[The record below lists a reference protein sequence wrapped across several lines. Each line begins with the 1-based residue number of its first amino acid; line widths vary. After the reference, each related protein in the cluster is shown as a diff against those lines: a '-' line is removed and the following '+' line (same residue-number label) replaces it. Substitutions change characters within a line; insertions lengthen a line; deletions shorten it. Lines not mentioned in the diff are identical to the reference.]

1 VTESADPAGPAIVT
15 IDGSPLSVVDVVAV
29 ARGGAPVALAPAVA
43 GRMAPARA
51 VIDRIVA
58 SGAGVYG
65 VTTGFGALASV
76 KVSPGEARRLQQSLV
91 LSHAAGMGDPVET
104 EVVRAM
110 MLLRARTLAAGLS
123 GARPVL
129 VEALIGLLSSGITPV
144 VPELGSLGA
153 SGDLAPLA
161 HVGAVLTG
169 EGEAVDA
176 TGRRMAAGE
185 ALAAAGLEP
194 VVLEAKEGLALLNGT
209 EGMLAHLCLAL
220 ADLDRLAATADL
232 ACAITVEALLGT
244 DATYRPELHAIRP
257 HPGQERSAANLR
269 RLLAGSEI
277 VASHGPGRPG
287 GAPGPPAD
295 HAVQDAYSLRCA
307 PQVHGATRDVIAF
320 ARSVVERELASVTD
334 NPVVLVEEK
343 PAVSGVSPDGEVAS
357 TGNFHGQPL
366 AFAADFCAIALAD
379 LAAISERRTDRLL
392 DPARSQ
398 GLPAFLAVEAGI
410 NSGFMLAHYT
420 AAAAV
425 NRMRTH
431 ATPASVDSISTS
443 GGQEDH
449 VSMGWNGCRKLRTS
463 VEDAARVLAIEI
475 LCAAQA
481 LELRREGSAPTSGD
495 GWGTPLR
502 PSPETEAVIARLRT
516 EVAALPTDRFLAPDL
531 ATAERLVNS
540 GALLPDWID

>member
-1 VTESADPAGPAIVT
+1 MSPSADGTDGSAVVL
-15 IDGSPLSVVDVVAV
+15 DGSPLSVADVVAV
-29 ARGGAPVALAPAVA
+29 ARHGAPVTVAPEAHE
-43 GRMAPARA
+43 RMAPARA
-51 VIDRIVA
+51 VVERIVA
-58 SGAGVYG
+58 EGASVYG
-65 VTTGFGALASV
+65 LTTGFGALAAV
-76 KVSPGEARRLQQSLV
+76 KVAPDEARRLQLSLV
-91 LSHAAGMGDPVET
+91 LSHAAGMGDPVEP

-123 GARPVL
+123 GARPLL
-129 VEALIGLLSSGITPV
+129 VERLVSLLMAGLTPV

-169 EGEAVDA
+169 AGECIDA
-176 TGRRMAAGE
+176 DGRRRPGADG
-185 ALAAAGLEP
+185 LAAAGIEP

-220 ADLDRLAATADL
+220 VDLDRLAATADV

-244 DATYRPELHAIRP
+244 DAAYRPELHTIRP
-257 HPGQERSAANLR
+257 HPGQQRSAANLS

-277 VASHGPGRPG
+277 VASHGPS
-287 GAPGPPAD
+287 D

-307 PQVHGATRDVIAF
+307 PQVHGASRDVIAF

-334 NPVVLVEEK
+334 NPVVL
-343 PAVSGVSPDGEVAS
+343 PDADGRGEVAS

-379 LAAISERRTDRLL
+379 LASISERRTDRLL
-392 DPARSQ
+392 DPARSD

-425 NRMRTH
+425 NRLRTH

-449 VSMGWNGCRKLRTS
+449 VSMGWNACRKLRTAID
-463 VEDAARVLAIEI
+463 DAGRVLAIEI
-475 LCAAQA
+475 LCASQA
-481 LELRREGSAPTSGD
+481 LELRRAGTVSFGPGIGHPESRGLHLPSG
-495 GWGTPLR
+495 TQAQLR
-502 PSPETEAVIARLRT
+502 PSPETEAVLARLR
-516 EVAALPTDRFLAPDL
+516 AQIPALHEDRFLAPDL
-531 ATAERLVNS
+531 AAAEQLVRS
-540 GALLPDWID
+540 GALLPEWID

>member
-1 VTESADPAGPAIVT
+1 MPPDGVAARRAVTL
-15 IDGSPLSVVDVVAV
+15 DGSPLSVADVVAV
-29 ARGGAPVALAPAVA
+29 ARHGAAVTVAPEAAA
-43 GRMAPARA
+43 RMAPARA
-51 VIDRIVA
+51 VVERIVA
-58 SGAGVYG
+58 EGASVYG

-76 KVSPGEARRLQQSLV
+76 KVSPAEARRLQLSLV
-91 LSHAAGMGDPVET
+91 LSHAAGMGDLVET

-110 MLLRARTLAAGLS
+110 VLLRARTWAAGLS
-123 GARPVL
+123 GVRPVVVEGL
-129 VEALIGLLSSGITPV
+129 VALLSAGLTPA

-169 EGEAVDA
+169 SGEVLDA
-176 TGRRMAAGE
+176 EGRRRPGAE

-220 ADLDRLAATADL
+220 VDLDRLAATADV

-257 HPGQERSAANLR
+257 HPGQGRSAANLR

-277 VASHGPGRPG
+277 VASHGLS
-287 GAPGPPAD
+287 D

-320 ARSVVERELASVTD
+320 ARDVVERELASVTD
-334 NPVVLVEEK
+334 NPVVLAEE
-343 PAVSGVSPDGEVAS
+343 GEVAS

-379 LAAISERRTDRLL
+379 LAAISERRTDRLM

-425 NRMRTH
+425 NRLRTH

-463 VEDAARVLAIEI
+463 IADAGRVLAIEI

-481 LELRREGSAPTSGD
+481 LELRREGAGGFGPGI
-495 GWGTPLR
+495 GHPEAGLR
-502 PSPETEAVIARLRT
+502 PSPETEAVIARLRA
-516 EVAALPTDRFLAPDL
+516 EVPALAADRFLAPDL
-531 ATAERLVNS
+531 AAADRLVRS
-540 GALLPDWID
+540 GTLLPEWID

>member
-1 VTESADPAGPAIVT
+1 
-15 IDGSPLSVVDVVAV
+15 
-29 ARGGAPVALAPAVA
+29 
-43 GRMAPARA
+43 
-51 VIDRIVA
+51 
-58 SGAGVYG
+58 
-65 VTTGFGALASV
+65 
-76 KVSPGEARRLQQSLV
+76 
-91 LSHAAGMGDPVET
+91 
-104 EVVRAM
+104 M

-129 VEALIGLLSSGITPV
+129 VEGLAALLTADITPV

-169 EGEAVDA
+169 EGEAIDA
-176 TGRRMAAGE
+176 TGRRLPGGE

-194 VVLEAKEGLALLNGT
+194 IVLEAKEGLALLNGT

-244 DATYRPELHAIRP
+244 DATYRPELQAIRP
-257 HPGQERSAANLR
+257 HPGQQRSAANLR

-277 VASHGPGRPG
+277 VASHGPSRPG

-307 PQVHGATRDVIAF
+307 PQVHGATRDVVAF
-320 ARSVVERELASVTD
+320 ARGVVERELASVTD
-334 NPVVLVEEK
+334 NPVVLAEQE
-343 PAVSGVSPDGEVAS
+343 PGGSGVGGEVAS

-392 DPARSQ
+392 DPVRSQ

-425 NRMRTH
+425 NRLRTH

-463 VEDAARVLAIEI
+463 IEDAARVLAIEI

-481 LELRREGSAPTSGD
+481 LELRREGSAPVSGD

-502 PSPETEAVIARLRT
+502 PSPETEAAIARLRT

-531 ATAERLVNS
+531 AAAERLVTS

>member
-1 VTESADPAGPAIVT
+1 VSPAAGASDGPAIVL
-15 IDGSPLSVVDVVAV
+15 DGLPLSVADVVAV
-29 ARGGAPVALAPAVA
+29 ARYGAPVTVAPEA
-43 GRMAPARA
+43 GERMAPARA
-51 VIDRIVA
+51 VVERIVDEGA
-58 SGAGVYG
+58 SVYG
-65 VTTGFGALASV
+65 VTTGFGALAAV
-76 KVSPGEARRLQQSLV
+76 KVSPSEARRLQLSLV
-91 LSHAAGMGDPVET
+91 LSHAAGMGDPVEP

-123 GARPVL
+123 GARLLL
-129 VEALIGLLSSGITPV
+129 VERLVSLLIAGLTPV

-169 EGEAVDA
+169 AGEVIDA
-176 TGRRMAAGE
+176 DGRRRPAAD
-185 ALAAAGLEP
+185 ALADAGLEP

-220 ADLDRLAATADL
+220 ADLDRLAATADV

-244 DATYRPELHAIRP
+244 DATYRPELHTIRP
-257 HPGQERSAANLR
+257 HPGQRRSAANLS

-277 VASHGPGRPG
+277 VASHGPSE
-287 GAPGPPAD
+287 

-307 PQVHGATRDVIAF
+307 PQVHGASRDVIAF
-320 ARSVVERELASVTD
+320 ARSVVERELQSVTD
-334 NPVVLVEEK
+334 NPVVLPE
-343 PAVSGVSPDGEVAS
+343 AGAAGELAS

-379 LAAISERRTDRLL
+379 LASISERRTDRLM

-420 AAAAV
+420 AAAGV
-425 NRMRTH
+425 NRLRTH
-431 ATPASVDSISTS
+431 ATPASIDSISTS

-449 VSMGWNGCRKLRTS
+449 VSMGWNACRKLRTS
-463 VEDAARVLAIEI
+463 IDDVGRVLAIEI

-481 LELRREGSAPTSGD
+481 LELRREGAGGFGPGI
-495 GWGTPLR
+495 GHPEAGLR
-502 PSPETEAVIARLRT
+502 PSPETEAVIARLRA

-531 ATAERLVNS
+531 AAAERLVRT

>member
-1 VTESADPAGPAIVT
+1 MTTPTDGTGRGLVVL
-15 IDGSPLSVVDVVAV
+15 DGSPLSVADVVAV
-29 ARGGAPVALAPAVA
+29 ARYGAPVGVAPGAA
-43 GRMAPARA
+43 ERMAPARA
-51 VIDRIVA
+51 LVERIVEDG
-58 SGAGVYG
+58 STVYG

-76 KVSPGEARRLQQSLV
+76 RVSPAEARRLQHSLV
-91 LSHAAGMGDPVET
+91 LSHAAGMGDLVEP

-110 MLLRARTLAAGLS
+110 ILLRARTLAAGLS

-129 VEALIGLLSSGITPV
+129 VDGLVALLAAGLTPV

-169 EGEAVDA
+169 AGEVVDA
-176 TGRRMAAGE
+176 EGRRLPGAEG
-185 ALAAAGLEP
+185 LAAIGVKP

-220 ADLDRLAATADL
+220 ADLDRLAATADV
-232 ACAITVEALLGT
+232 ACAVTVEALLGT
-244 DATYRPELHAIRP
+244 DKTYRPELHTIRP
-257 HPGQERSAANLR
+257 HPGQERSAANLH

-277 VASHGPGRPG
+277 VASH
-287 GAPGPPAD
+287 APSD

-307 PQVHGATRDVIAF
+307 PQVHGAARDVIAF

-334 NPVVLVEEK
+334 NPVVLADAGGGGG
-343 PAVSGVSPDGEVAS
+343 PRGPGVSGEVAS

-379 LAAISERRTDRLL
+379 LAAISERRTDRLM

-431 ATPASVDSISTS
+431 AAPASIDSISTS

-449 VSMGWNGCRKLRTS
+449 VSMGWNACRKLRTS
-463 VEDAARVLAIEI
+463 IDDAGRVLAIEI

-481 LELRREGSAPTSGD
+481 LELRREGGGGFGPGIGHPEAG
-495 GWGTPLR
+495 LR
-502 PSPETEAVIARLRT
+502 PSPENEAVIQRLRQA
-516 EVAALPTDRFLAPDL
+516 VPALPFDRFLAPDL
-531 ATAERLVNS
+531 AAAEGLVRT
-540 GALLPDWID
+540 GALLPEWIE

>member
-1 VTESADPAGPAIVT
+1 VTARPDRGGHPGVAL
-15 IDGSPLSVVDVVAV
+15 DGLPLSVADVVEV
-29 ARGGAPVALAPAVA
+29 ARYGAAVSVAPAA
-43 GRMAPARA
+43 AERMAPARA
-51 VIDRIVA
+51 VIERIVA
-58 SGAGVYG
+58 EGTSVYG

-76 KVSPGEARRLQQSLV
+76 KVSPAEARRLQLSLV
-91 LSHAAGMGDPVET
+91 LSHAAGMGDLVEP

-129 VEALIGLLSSGITPV
+129 VDALVALLQAGMTPL

-169 EGEAVDA
+169 AGEVLDPD
-176 TGRRMAAGE
+176 GRRLPAAD
-185 ALAAAGLEP
+185 ALAAAGVEP

-220 ADLDRLAATADL
+220 ADLDRLAATADV
-232 ACAITVEALLGT
+232 ACAVTVEALLGT
-244 DATYRPELHAIRP
+244 DAAYRPELHTIRP

-277 VASHGPGRPG
+277 LASHRPS
-287 GAPGPPAD
+287 D

-307 PQVHGATRDVIAF
+307 PQVHGAARDVIAF

-334 NPVVLVEEK
+334 NPVVLPES
-343 PAVSGVSPDGEVAS
+343 AGGTGEVAS

-379 LAAISERRTDRLL
+379 LAAISERRTDRLM

-420 AAAAV
+420 AAAGV
-425 NRMRTH
+425 NRLRTH
-431 ATPASVDSISTS
+431 ASPASVDSISTS

-449 VSMGWNGCRKLRTS
+449 VSMGWNACRKLRAS
-463 VEDAARVLAIEI
+463 VDDAGRVLAVEI
-475 LCAAQA
+475 LCASQA
-481 LELRREGSAPTSGD
+481 LELRRD
-495 GWGTPLR
+495 GGLR
-502 PSPETEAVIARLRT
+502 PSPETEAVLTRLRD
-516 EVAALPTDRFLAPDL
+516 EIPALHEDRFLAPDL
-531 ATAERLVNS
+531 AAAERLVAA
-540 GALLPDWID
+540 GALLPGWIT

>member
-1 VTESADPAGPAIVT
+1 MSVPAGGIGGSAVVL
-15 IDGSPLSVVDVVAV
+15 DGSPLSVAEVVAV
-29 ARGGAPVALAPAVA
+29 ARHGAPVTVAPEVP

-51 VIDRIVA
+51 VVERIVA
-58 SGAGVYG
+58 EGTSVYG
-65 VTTGFGALASV
+65 LTTGFGALAAV
-76 KVSPGEARRLQQSLV
+76 KVSPAEARRLQLSLV
-91 LSHAAGMGDPVET
+91 LSHAAGMGDLVEP

-123 GARPVL
+123 GARPLL
-129 VEALIGLLSSGITPV
+129 VERLVGLLTAGLIPA

-169 EGEAVDA
+169 SGEVVDA
-176 TGRRMAAGE
+176 AGRRRAGAE
-185 ALAAAGLEP
+185 ALADAGLEP

-220 ADLDRLAATADL
+220 VDLDRLAATADV

-244 DATYRPELHAIRP
+244 AAAYRPELHSIRP
-257 HPGQERSAANLR
+257 HPGQQRSAANLS

-277 VASHGPGRPG
+277 VASHGPS
-287 GAPGPPAD
+287 D

-307 PQVHGATRDVIAF
+307 PQVHGASRDVFAF

-334 NPVVLVEEK
+334 NPVVLAD
-343 PAVSGVSPDGEVAS
+343 PGGSGPGGSGVSPGGPGGSGVSPGGEVAS

-379 LAAISERRTDRLL
+379 LSAISERRTDRLM

-425 NRMRTH
+425 NRLRTH

-463 VEDAARVLAIEI
+463 IADAARVLAIEI

-481 LELRREGSAPTSGD
+481 LELRREAGGQS
-495 GWGTPLR
+495 
-502 PSPETEAVIARLRT
+502 PSPETEAVIARLRA

-531 ATAERLVNS
+531 AIAHRLVMS
-540 GALLPDWID
+540 GALLPGWIE

>member
-1 VTESADPAGPAIVT
+1 MSPPAGAAHGSVVVL
-15 IDGSPLSVVDVVAV
+15 DGLPLSVADVVAV
-29 ARGGAPVALAPAVA
+29 ARHGAPVTVAPGAA
-43 GRMAPARA
+43 ERMAPARA
-51 VIDRIVA
+51 VVERIVA
-58 SGAGVYG
+58 EEESVYG
-65 VTTGFGALASV
+65 VTTGFGALAAV
-76 KVSPGEARRLQQSLV
+76 KVSPGEARRLQLSLV
-91 LSHAAGMGDPVET
+91 LSHAAGMGDPVEP

-123 GARPVL
+123 GARPLL
-129 VEALIGLLSSGITPV
+129 VDSLVALLVAGLTPV

-169 EGEAVDA
+169 AGEVIDPEG
-176 TGRRMAAGE
+176 RHRPAGE

-220 ADLDRLAATADL
+220 VDLDRLAATADV

-244 DATYRPELHAIRP
+244 DATYRPELHTIRP
-257 HPGQERSAANLR
+257 HPGQQRSAANLS

-277 VASHGPGRPG
+277 VASHGPS
-287 GAPGPPAD
+287 D

-307 PQVHGATRDVIAF
+307 PQVHGASRDVIAF

-334 NPVVLVEEK
+334 NPIVL
-343 PAVSGVSPDGEVAS
+343 PDAGGGAGEVAS

-420 AAAAV
+420 AAAGV
-425 NRMRTH
+425 NRLRTH
-431 ATPASVDSISTS
+431 ATPASIDSISTS

-449 VSMGWNGCRKLRTS
+449 VSMGWNACRKLRTS
-463 VEDAARVLAIEI
+463 IDDVARVLAIEI

-481 LELRREGSAPTSGD
+481 LELRREGAGGFGPGI
-495 GWGTPLR
+495 GHPEAGLR
-502 PSPETEAVIARLRT
+502 PSSETEAVIARLRA

-531 ATAERLVNS
+531 AAAERLVRS
-540 GALLPDWID
+540 GALLPEWID

>member
-1 VTESADPAGPAIVT
+1 
-15 IDGSPLSVVDVVAV
+15 
-29 ARGGAPVALAPAVA
+29 
-43 GRMAPARA
+43 
-51 VIDRIVA
+51 
-58 SGAGVYG
+58 
-65 VTTGFGALASV
+65 
-76 KVSPGEARRLQQSLV
+76 
-91 LSHAAGMGDPVET
+91 MGDPVER

-129 VEALIGLLSSGITPV
+129 VDGLVALLSAGLTPV

-161 HVGAVLTG
+161 HIGTVLTG
-169 EGEAVDA
+169 SGEVVDA
-176 TGRRMAAGE
+176 EGRRLSAAG

-209 EGMLAHLCLAL
+209 EGMLAHLCLAV
-220 ADLDRLAATADL
+220 ADLDRLAATADV

-244 DATYRPELHAIRP
+244 DAAYRPELHAIRP

-277 VASHGPGRPG
+277 VAGHGPNRPG
-287 GAPGPPAD
+287 DAPGPPGD

-307 PQVHGATRDVIAF
+307 PQVHGASRDVIAF
-320 ARSVVERELASVTD
+320 ARSVVERELAAVTD
-334 NPVVLVEEK
+334 NPVVL
-343 PAVSGVSPDGEVAS
+343 PAASGSQGGDAAGEVAS

-379 LAAISERRTDRLL
+379 LASISERRTDRLM

-425 NRMRTH
+425 NRLRTH
-431 ATPASVDSISTS
+431 ATPASIDSISTS

-463 VEDAARVLAIEI
+463 IADAGRVLAIEI

-481 LELRREGSAPTSGD
+481 LELRREAGGQ
-495 GWGTPLR
+495 R
-502 PSPETEAVIARLRT
+502 PSAETEAVIARLRA

-531 ATAERLVNS
+531 AAAERLVTS
-540 GALLPDWID
+540 GALLPDWIG

>member
-1 VTESADPAGPAIVT
+1 MPTGAPGRPVVTV
-15 IDGSPLSVVDVVAV
+15 DGSPLSVADVVAV
-29 ARGGAPVALAPAVA
+29 ARGGAPVTVAPAA
-43 GRMAPARA
+43 AARMAPARA

-58 SGAGVYG
+58 EGATVYG

-91 LSHAAGMGDPVET
+91 LSHAAGMGDLVET

-129 VEALIGLLSSGITPV
+129 VEGLVALLSAGITPV

-161 HVGAVLTG
+161 HIGAVLTG
-169 EGEAVDA
+169 DGEAIDA
-176 TGRRMAAGE
+176 AGRRLAGGD
-185 ALAAAGLEP
+185 ALAACGLEP

-220 ADLDRLAATADL
+220 TDLDRLASTADL

-277 VASHGPGRPG
+277 VASHGPS
-287 GAPGPPAD
+287 D

-307 PQVHGATRDVIAF
+307 PQVHGATRDVVTF
-320 ARSVVERELASVTD
+320 ARGVVERELASVTD
-334 NPVVLVEEK
+334 NPVVLADQG
-343 PAVSGVSPDGEVAS
+343 PGGEVAS

-425 NRMRTH
+425 NRLRTH

-463 VEDAARVLAIEI
+463 VEDTARVLAIEI

-481 LELRREGSAPTSGD
+481 LELRREASAAVSGD
-495 GWGTPLR
+495 GRTPLR

-531 ATAERLVNS
+531 ATAERLVTS
-540 GALLPDWID
+540 GALLPEWMG

>member
-1 VTESADPAGPAIVT
+1 VTLASDPTARPVIA
-15 IDGSPLSVVDVVAV
+15 IDGSPLSVADVVAV
-29 ARGGAPVALAPAVA
+29 ARHGAAVSVAPEAAA
-43 GRMAPARA
+43 RMAPARA
-51 VIDRIVA
+51 VIERIVA
-58 SGAGVYG
+58 GGASVYG

-76 KVSPGEARRLQQSLV
+76 KVSPAEARRLQLSLV
-91 LSHAAGMGDPVET
+91 LSHAAGMGDQVEA

-129 VEALIGLLSSGITPV
+129 VEGLVGLLSAGLTPV

-169 EGEAVDA
+169 SGEVVDA
-176 TGRRMAAGE
+176 AGRRLPGAEG
-185 ALAAAGLEP
+185 LAAAGLEP

-220 ADLDRLAATADL
+220 ADLDRLAATADV

-244 DATYRPELHAIRP
+244 DAAYRSELQAIRP
-257 HPGQERSAANLR
+257 HPGQEQSAANLR
-269 RLLAGSEI
+269 RLLTGSEI
-277 VASHGPGRPG
+277 VASHGPS
-287 GAPGPPAD
+287 D

-307 PQVHGATRDVIAF
+307 PQVHGASRDVMAF
-320 ARSVVERELASVTD
+320 ARNVVERELASVTD
-334 NPVVLVEEK
+334 NPVVL
-343 PAVSGVSPDGEVAS
+343 PAHDGDGRDEVAS

-379 LAAISERRTDRLL
+379 LAAISERRTDRLM

-425 NRMRTH
+425 NRLRTH

-463 VEDAARVLAIEI
+463 IEDAGRVLAIEI

-481 LELRREGSAPTSGD
+481 LELRRAGPGSFGPGIGHPEAG
-495 GWGTPLR
+495 LR
-502 PSPETEAVIARLRT
+502 PSPETEAVIARLRA
-516 EVAALPTDRFLAPDL
+516 EVPPLPVDRFLAPDL
-531 ATAERLVNS
+531 AAAERLVTT
-540 GALLPDWID
+540 GALLPDWIE

>member
-1 VTESADPAGPAIVT
+1 VTPPGEPAGRSAVIL
-15 IDGSPLSVVDVVAV
+15 DGSPLSVTDVVAV
-29 ARGGAPVALAPAVA
+29 ARHGTPVTVAPGVAT
-43 GRMAPARA
+43 RMAPARA

-58 SGAGVYG
+58 EGTTVYG

-76 KVSPGEARRLQQSLV
+76 KVSPAEARRLQQSLV
-91 LSHAAGMGDPVET
+91 LSHAAGMGDVVEP

-129 VEALIGLLSSGITPV
+129 VDGLVALLSAGLTPV

-161 HVGAVLTG
+161 HVGAALTG
-169 EGEAVDA
+169 EGEIVDA
-176 TGRRMAAGE
+176 AGQRRPVAE

-220 ADLDRLAATADL
+220 ADLDRLAATADV

-244 DATYRPELHAIRP
+244 DATYRPELHTIRP

-277 VASHGPGRPG
+277 VAGHGRS
-287 GAPGPPAD
+287 D

-307 PQVHGATRDVIAF
+307 PQVHGASRDVIAF

-334 NPVVLVEEK
+334 NPVVLAG
-343 PAVSGVSPDGEVAS
+343 PAGGEVAS

-379 LAAISERRTDRLL
+379 LSAISERRTDRLM

-425 NRMRTH
+425 NRLRTN

-449 VSMGWNGCRKLRTS
+449 VSMGWNACRKLRTA
-463 VEDAARVLAIEI
+463 VDDAGRVLAIEI

-481 LELRREGSAPTSGD
+481 LELRREAGG
-495 GWGTPLR
+495 LR
-502 PSPETEAVIARLRT
+502 PSPETEAVIARLRR
-516 EVAALPTDRFLAPDL
+516 EVASLPTDRFLAPDL
-531 ATAERLVNS
+531 ATADRLVRS
-540 GALLPDWID
+540 GALLPEWIG

>member
-1 VTESADPAGPAIVT
+1 MSPAPAPNRGPVIVL
-15 IDGSPLSVVDVVAV
+15 DGSPLSVADVVAV
-29 ARGGAPVALAPAVA
+29 ARHGTAVTVAPEAAE
-43 GRMAPARA
+43 RMAPARA
-51 VIDRIVA
+51 VVERIVTEGA
-58 SGAGVYG
+58 SVYG
-65 VTTGFGALASV
+65 VTTGFGALAAV
-76 KVSPGEARRLQQSLV
+76 KVSAAEARRLQHSLV
-91 LSHAAGMGDPVET
+91 LSHAAGMGDLVEP

-123 GARPVL
+123 GARLAL
-129 VEALIGLLSSGITPV
+129 VEALVGLLAADVTPV

-161 HVGAVLTG
+161 HVGAVLIGAG
-169 EGEAVDA
+169 EVIDA
-176 TGRRMAAGE
+176 DGRRRPGAEG
-185 ALAAAGLEP
+185 LPAAGLEP
-194 VVLEAKEGLALLNGT
+194 VMLEAKEGLALLNGT

-220 ADLDRLAATADL
+220 ADLDRLAATADV

-244 DATYRPELHAIRP
+244 DATYRPELHTIRP
-257 HPGQERSAANLR
+257 HPGQQRSAANLS

-277 VASHGPGRPG
+277 VASHG
-287 GAPGPPAD
+287 ASD

-334 NPVVLVEEK
+334 NPVVL
-343 PAVSGVSPDGEVAS
+343 PAAGGGAGEVAS

-379 LAAISERRTDRLL
+379 LAAISERRTDRLM

-420 AAAAV
+420 AAAGV
-425 NRMRTH
+425 NRLRTH
-431 ATPASVDSISTS
+431 ATPASIDSISTS

-449 VSMGWNGCRKLRTS
+449 VSMGWNACRKLRTS
-463 VEDAARVLAIEI
+463 IDDVGRVLAIEI

-481 LELRREGSAPTSGD
+481 LELRREGSGGFGPGIGHPEAG
-495 GWGTPLR
+495 LR
-502 PSPETEAVIARLRT
+502 PSRETEAVIARLRA
-516 EVAALPTDRFLAPDL
+516 EVPALPTDRFLAPDL
-531 ATAERLVNS
+531 AAAERLVRS
-540 GALLPDWID
+540 GALLPDWIL

>member
-1 VTESADPAGPAIVT
+1 MTPPAGPPGRPVILL
-15 IDGSPLSVVDVVAV
+15 DGSPLSVADVVAV
-29 ARGGAPVALAPAVA
+29 ARDGAAVEVLPAAA
-43 GRMAPARA
+43 GRMAPARK
-51 VIDRIVA
+51 VVEQIVA
-58 SGAGVYG
+58 EGLTVYG

-76 KVSPGEARRLQQSLV
+76 KVSPAEARRLQLSLV
-91 LSHAAGMGDPVET
+91 LSHAAGMGDLVEP

-129 VEALIGLLSSGITPV
+129 VERLVGLLTAGLTPV

-161 HVGAVLTG
+161 HIGAVLVGSG
-169 EGEAVDA
+169 EVLTPD
-176 TGRRMAAGE
+176 GRRLPGPD

-194 VVLEAKEGLALLNGT
+194 VVLEAKEGLSLLNGT
-209 EGMLAHLCLAL
+209 EGMLAHLCLAV
-220 ADLDRLAATADL
+220 ADLDRLAATADI
-232 ACAITVEALLGT
+232 ACAMTVEALLGT
-244 DATYRPELHAIRP
+244 DATYRPELHSIRP

-277 VASHGPGRPG
+277 VASHGPS
-287 GAPGPPAD
+287 D

-307 PQVHGATRDVIAF
+307 PQVHGAARDVIGYT
-320 ARSVVERELASVTD
+320 RSVVERELAAVTD
-334 NPVVLVEEK
+334 NPVVL
-343 PAVSGVSPDGEVAS
+343 PGADGGGEVAS

-379 LAAISERRTDRLL
+379 LAAISERRTDRLM

-425 NRMRTH
+425 NRLRTH
-431 ATPASVDSISTS
+431 AAPASVDSISTS

-449 VSMGWNGCRKLRTS
+449 VSMGWNACRKLRTS
-463 VEDAARVLAIEI
+463 IDDAARVLAVEV
-475 LCAAQA
+475 LCASQA
-481 LELRREGSAPTSGD
+481 LELRQEGLDIHGP
-495 GWGTPLR
+495 GTGHSHAGLR
-502 PSPETEAVIARLRT
+502 PSPETAAVLTRLRA
-516 EVAALPTDRFLAPDL
+516 EVPALHEDRFLAPDL
-531 ATAERLVNS
+531 AAAEQLVRT
-540 GALLPDWID
+540 GALLPPWIE

>member
-1 VTESADPAGPAIVT
+1 LSAPAGPTGRPVVT
-15 IDGSPLSVVDVVAV
+15 IDGSPLSVADVVAV
-29 ARGGAPVALAPAVA
+29 ARHGAAVVVAPEASV
-43 GRMAPARA
+43 RMAPARA
-51 VIDRIVA
+51 VVERIVGE
-58 SGAGVYG
+58 GATVYG

-76 KVSPGEARRLQQSLV
+76 KVSPAEARRLQLSLV
-91 LSHAAGMGDPVET
+91 LSHAAGMGDPVEP

-129 VEALIGLLSSGITPV
+129 VDGLVALLSAGLTPD

-169 EGEAVDA
+169 SGEVVDA
-176 TGRRMAAGE
+176 AGRRLSGPDG
-185 ALAAAGLEP
+185 LRAAGLEP
-194 VVLEAKEGLALLNGT
+194 VVLEAKEGLSLLNGT

-220 ADLDRLAATADL
+220 ADLDRLVATADV
-232 ACAITVEALLGT
+232 ACAVTVEALLGT

-277 VASHGPGRPG
+277 LASHGPNRPG
-287 GAPGPPAD
+287 DTPGPPGD

-307 PQVHGATRDVIAF
+307 PQVHGATRDVVAF

-334 NPVVLVEEK
+334 NPVVLTDPVLTN
-343 PAVSGVSPDGEVAS
+343 AGEVAS

-379 LAAISERRTDRLL
+379 LASISERRTDRLM

-425 NRMRTH
+425 NRLRTH

-463 VEDAARVLAIEI
+463 IDDAGRVLAIEI

-481 LELRREGSAPTSGD
+481 LELRREV
-495 GWGTPLR
+495 GTLR
-502 PSPETEAVIARLRT
+502 PSPETEAVIGRLRA
-516 EVAALPTDRFLAPDL
+516 EVPTLRVDRFLAPDL
-531 ATAERLVNS
+531 AAAHRLVMS
-540 GALLPDWID
+540 GTLLPAWIE

>member
-1 VTESADPAGPAIVT
+1 VTPVPGPTERSAVAL
-15 IDGSPLSVVDVVAV
+15 DGSPLSVADVVAV
-29 ARGGAPVALAPAVA
+29 ARHGAAVTVAPGAAA
-43 GRMAPARA
+43 RMAPARA
-51 VIDRIVA
+51 VVERIVA
-58 SGAGVYG
+58 EGATVYG

-76 KVSPGEARRLQQSLV
+76 KVSPAEARRLQLSLV
-91 LSHAAGMGDPVET
+91 LSHAAGMGDVVET

-123 GARPVL
+123 GARPAL
-129 VEALIGLLSSGITPV
+129 VDGLVGLLSAGLTPV

-161 HVGAVLTG
+161 HVGAVLAGQG
-169 EGEAVDA
+169 EVIDA
-176 TGRRMAAGE
+176 AGRRLPGAE

-220 ADLDRLAATADL
+220 ADLDRLAATADV

-257 HPGQERSAANLR
+257 HPGQERSAANLH

-277 VASHGPGRPG
+277 VASHRPS
-287 GAPGPPAD
+287 D

-307 PQVHGATRDVIAF
+307 PQVHGAGRDVVAF
-320 ARSVVERELASVTD
+320 ARAVVERELASVTD
-334 NPVVLVEEK
+334 NPVVLVGS
-343 PAVSGVSPDGEVAS
+343 AGAAGGTGEVAS

-379 LAAISERRTDRLL
+379 LASISERRTDRLM
-392 DPARSQ
+392 DPARSE

-425 NRMRTH
+425 NRLRTH

-449 VSMGWNGCRKLRTS
+449 VSMGWNACRKLRTS
-463 VEDAARVLAIEI
+463 IDDTGRVLAIEI

-481 LELRREGSAPTSGD
+481 LELRREGAGSFGPGIGHPEAG
-495 GWGTPLR
+495 LR

-516 EVAALPTDRFLAPDL
+516 EVPALPTDRFLAPDL
-531 ATAERLVNS
+531 AAADRLVRS
-540 GALLPDWID
+540 GALLPDWIG

>member
-1 VTESADPAGPAIVT
+1 VTAAGGPAGGPAVVL
-15 IDGSPLSVVDVVAV
+15 DGSPLSVADVVAV
-29 ARGGAPVALAPAVA
+29 ARYGAPVEVVSGAAE
-43 GRMAPARA
+43 RMAPARA
-51 VIDRIVA
+51 LVERIVA
-58 SGAGVYG
+58 DGETVYG

-76 KVSPGEARRLQQSLV
+76 KVSPAEARRLQLSLV
-91 LSHAAGMGDPVET
+91 LSHAAGMGHLVEP

-129 VEALIGLLSSGITPV
+129 VERLVGLLAAGVTPV
-144 VPELGSLGA
+144 VPELGSLCA

-161 HVGAVLTG
+161 HVGAVLVG
-169 EGEAVDA
+169 EGEVITADGRAVPGA
-176 TGRRMAAGE
+176 E

-194 VVLEAKEGLALLNGT
+194 VVLEAKEGLSLLNGT
-209 EGMLAHLCLAL
+209 EGMLAHLCLAV
-220 ADLDRLAATADL
+220 ADLDRLAATADV

-244 DATYRPELHAIRP
+244 DATYRPELHEIRP

-277 VASHGPGRPG
+277 VASHG
-287 GAPGPPAD
+287 ASD

-320 ARSVVERELASVTD
+320 ARCVVERELTAVTD
-334 NPVVLVEEK
+334 NPVVL
-343 PAVSGVSPDGEVAS
+343 PAADGAAGGEVAS

-392 DPARSQ
+392 DPSRSQ

-425 NRMRTH
+425 NRLRTS
-431 ATPASVDSISTS
+431 AAPASVDSISTS

-449 VSMGWNGCRKLRTS
+449 VSMGWNACRKLRTS
-463 VEDAARVLAIEI
+463 IDDAARVLAVEI
-475 LCAAQA
+475 LCASQA
-481 LELRREGSAPTSGD
+481 LELRQQSHGGEA
-495 GWGTPLR
+495 PLR
-502 PSPETEAVIARLRT
+502 PSPETDAVLACLRA
-516 EVAALPTDRFLAPDL
+516 EIPALHEDRFLAPDL
-531 ATAERLVNS
+531 AAAERLVRS
-540 GALLPDWID
+540 GALLPHWMAE